1 MTKCKESIKANKQKT
16 TALTEVKESL
26 AKQVTEKEVE
36 LNDVKSQLLN
46 TQSSLSSTQTEME
59 SLRSKGQ
66 QEELQIAEIKMM
78 MHQVLVIVPALFSY
92 KTHIRNMS
100 IYIFFC
106 IQEMITKDEE
116 IGKLRDNLK
125 QTKESLENVEK
136 QRNDLTQDLELAK
149 EQHVALENSLESEK
163 ADALQEMSRGKSSAL
178 QTLKNELNVQ
188 HEKEKAEMMEQH
200 VQEISNKLD
209 LAEREKQVSFD

>member
-1 MTKCKESIKANKQKT
+1 
-16 TALTEVKESL
+16 
-26 AKQVTEKEVE
+26 
-36 LNDVKSQLLN
+36 
-46 TQSSLSSTQTEME
+46 
-59 SLRSKGQ
+59 
-66 QEELQIAEIKMM
+66 
-78 MHQVLVIVPALFSY
+78 
-92 KTHIRNMS
+92 
-100 IYIFFC
+100 
-106 IQEMITKDEE
+106 MITKDEE

-149 EQHVALENSLESEK
+149 EQHIALENSLESEK